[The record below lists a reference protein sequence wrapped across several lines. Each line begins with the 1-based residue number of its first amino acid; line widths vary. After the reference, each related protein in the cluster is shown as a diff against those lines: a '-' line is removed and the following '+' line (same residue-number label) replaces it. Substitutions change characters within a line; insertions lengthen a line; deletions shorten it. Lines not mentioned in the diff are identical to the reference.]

1 MNGSVGSMV
10 YCTKCGTD
18 NEDDAAY
25 CKKCGK
31 PMAGAPVEGA
41 PAAQPQ
47 MYPPG
52 HDPDR
57 RRGGPSRGPQRDFDK
72 QCEEDCSGS
81 GQKYS
86 WFWGAIIILIG
97 LFIIFEAGIKNIEG
111 LPDWVYDIQL
121 WWVIP
126 VLIGIIII
134 MMGMEA
140 IGRSGRQRE

>member
-1 MNGSVGSMV
+1 MV
-10 YCTKCGTD
+10 YCTKCGTE

-25 CKKCGK
+25 CKKCGT
-31 PMAGAPVEGA
+31 PVAGAPVEGT
-41 PAAQPQ
+41 P

-57 RRGGPSRGPQRDFDK
+57 RRSGRRYEPPKDFDK
-72 QCEEDCSGS
+72 QCEEDCQGS

-86 WFWGAIIILIG
+86 WFWGAIIVLIG
-97 LFIIFEAGIKNIEG
+97 VFIIFEAGIKNIEG
-111 LPDWVYDIQL
+111 MPDWVYDIEL

-134 MMGMEA
+134 ILIVAFIVFG
-140 IGRSGRQRE
+140 GGGG

>member
-1 MNGSVGSMV
+1 MPGAVGRMV
-10 YCTKCGTD
+10 FCTKCGTE

-25 CKKCGK
+25 CKKCGV
-31 PMAGAPVEGA
+31 PIAGAPVEGA
-41 PAAQPQ
+41 P

-52 HDPDR
+52 QDPDR
-57 RRGGPSRGPQRDFDK
+57 RRSGRPYEPSRDWDK
-72 QCEEDCSGS
+72 QCEEDCQGS
-81 GQKYS
+81 GRKYS

-121 WWVIP
+121 WWVVP

-140 IGRSGRQRE
+140 INRSGRQRE